1 MNKTFSIAAFVAM
14 IAFIAFIAP
23 AFSGCVT
30 TTVNVTDRKPVAR
43 PFSRILIFYLDE
55 GCDFSLF
62 DSTLYNICLRTHA
75 FADSG
80 YAGRSDRES
89 VIADKLSTPGT
100 EILVASWY
108 IDSAHSSYLSFRHYL
123 DSMRVDGLLIV
134 GARNYSHEE
143 HTEQLP
149 IAPSTT
155 RNPVEVSVTHRYTS
169 LNGTF
174 MCDLFDTRSLVRPVW
189 RAEIGEKGNRNSTK
203 GGLTDKLM
211 RQVAESLKNTQYIA
225 H

>member
-1 MNKTFSIAAFVAM
+1 
-14 IAFIAFIAP
+14 AP
-23 AFSGCVT
+23 ALAGCVT
-30 TTVNVTDRKPVAR
+30 TTVNVTDRKPVTR

-89 VIADKLSTPGT
+89 VIADRLSTTGT
-100 EILVASWY
+100 EALVSSWY
-108 IDSAHSSYLSFRHYL
+108 IDSAHSSYPAFRHYL
-123 DSMRVDGLLIV
+123 DSMHVDGLLIV
-134 GARNYSHEE
+134 GARSYSHEE

-149 IAPSTT
+149 IVPSTA
-155 RNPVEVSVTHRYTS
+155 RNPVELSVTHRYTS
-169 LNGTF
+169 LNGTYL
-174 MCDLFDTRSLVRPVW
+174 CDLFDTRSLVRPVW
-189 RAEIGEKGNRNSTK
+189 RAEIGEKGNGHSTRA
-203 GGLTDKLM
+203 GLAGKLV
-211 RQVAESLKNTQYIA
+211 RQVAESLKSTQYIA